1 MSDIMKLGDPP
12 QYLGS
17 WDCTEGELILTIA
30 DFKEETIEG
39 DKGRKERKCIMYF
52 VEKDVRPMVVN
63 LTNRKMLAKLY
74 HTTDSNKL
82 KGKLV
87 KIGTEKVKAF
97 GGIYDALRI
106 RQIVPTAPTKTGTA
120 QSGTAQSA
128 PKCSEC
134 GNPIQAAGGMNPEQ
148 VAQYTAG
155 KYGKALCEE
164 CATKAA
170 SAAKDG
176 AE

>member
-1 MSDIMKLGDPP
+1 MHDIMKLGDSP

-17 WDCTEGELILTIA
+17 WDCIEGELILTIS
-30 DFKEETIEG
+30 DFKEEMVEG
-39 DKGRKERKCIMYF
+39 DAGRKQKKCILYF
-52 VEKDVRPMVVN
+52 SEQGVKPMVCN
-63 LTNRKMLAKLY
+63 LTNRKMIAKLY
-74 HTTDSNKL
+74 HTTDSTKL

-97 GGIYDALRI
+97 GDIHDALRI
-106 RQIVPTAPTKTGTA
+106 RPVIPTAPRQNA
-120 QSGTAQSA
+120 PAQSA
-128 PKCSEC
+128 PKCAEC
-134 GNPIQAAGGMNPEQ
+134 GKPIAAAGGMNPEQ
-148 VAQYTAG
+148 VAQYTAK
-155 KYGKALCEE
+155 KYNKPLCGE

>member
-30 DFKEETIEG
+30 DFKEEVIEG

-52 VEKDVRPMVVN
+52 AEKDVRPMVVN

-87 KIGTEKVKAF
+87 KIGTDKVRAF
-97 GGIYDALRI
+97 GAEHDALRI
-106 RQIVPTAPTKTGTA
+106 RPIVPTAQKQTVPSKD
-120 QSGTAQSA
+120 A
-128 PKCSEC
+128 PKCAEC
-134 GNPIQAAGGMNPEQ
+134 SKPIAAAGGMNPEQ
-148 VAQYTAG
+148 VAQYTAK
-155 KYGKALCEE
+155 KYGKSLCGE

-170 SAAKDG
+170 KGAA
-176 AE
+176 E

>member
-1 MSDIMKLGDPP
+1 MPNIMRMGDEARF
-12 QYLGS
+12 LGS
-17 WDCTEGELILTIA
+17 WDVMDGELILTIA
-30 DFKEETIEG
+30 DFKEEVIEG
-39 DKGRKERKCIMYF
+39 DKGRREKKCILCF
-52 VEKDVRPMVVN
+52 KEDVKDMVLN
-63 LTNRKMLAKLY
+63 LTNRKTLARLY
-74 HTTDSNKL
+74 HTTDSAKL

-87 KIGTEKVKAF
+87 KIGTDRVRAF
-97 GGIYDALRI
+97 GAEHDALRI
-106 RQIVPTAPTKTGTA
+106 RPIVPTAPTKTGTT

-128 PKCSEC
+128 PKCAEC

-155 KYGKALCEE
+155 KYGKALCGE

-170 SAAKDG
+170 NADKGG

>member
-1 MSDIMKLGDPP
+1 MPDIMKLGDPP

-17 WDCTEGELILTIA
+17 WDCTEGELILTIS
-30 DFKEETIEG
+30 DFKEEVIEG

-52 VEKDVRPMVVN
+52 AEKDVRPMVVN

-87 KIGTEKVKAF
+87 KIGTEKVRAF
-97 GGIYDALRI
+97 GAEHDALRI
-106 RQIVPTAPTKTGTA
+106 RNVVPTAPKQTTPEKDT
-120 QSGTAQSA
+120 
-128 PKCSEC
+128 PKCAEC
-134 GNPIQAAGGMNPEQ
+134 GKPIAAAGGMNPEQ
-148 VAQYTAG
+148 VAAYTAK
-155 KYGKALCEE
+155 KYGKALCGE

>member
-1 MSDIMKLGDPP
+1 MPDIMKLGDPP

-30 DFKEETIEG
+30 DFKEEVIEG

-52 VEKDVRPMVVN
+52 AEKDVRPMVVN

-87 KIGTEKVKAF
+87 KIGTERVRAF
-97 GGIYDALRI
+97 GAEHDALRI
-106 RQIVPTAPTKTGTA
+106 RPVIPAAPK
-120 QSGTAQSA
+120 QSA
-128 PKCSEC
+128 PAKDAPKCAEC
-134 GNPIQAAGGMNPEQ
+134 GKQIAPASGMSAEQ
-148 VAQYTAG
+148 VAAYTAK
-155 KYGKALCEE
+155 KYGKALCAE

-170 SAAKDG
+170 SAAKEG

>member
-1 MSDIMKLGDPP
+1 MPDIMKLGDPP

-30 DFKEETIEG
+30 DFKEEVIEG

-52 VEKDVRPMVVN
+52 AEKDVRPMVVN

-87 KIGTEKVKAF
+87 KIGTERVRAF
-97 GGIYDALRI
+97 GAEHDALRI
-106 RQIVPTAPTKTGTA
+106 RPVVPTAPKQTA
-120 QSGTAQSA
+120 PAKDD
-128 PKCSEC
+128 PKCAEC
-134 GNPIQAAGGMNPEQ
+134 GKLIAAAGGMNPEQ
-148 VAQYTAG
+148 VAQYTAK
-155 KYGKALCEE
+155 KYNKPLCGE

-170 SAAKDG
+170 KEAA
-176 AE
+176 E

>member
-1 MSDIMKLGDPP
+1 MPDIMKLGDPP

-30 DFKEETIEG
+30 DFKEEVIEG

-52 VEKDVRPMVVN
+52 AEKDVRPMVVN

-87 KIGTEKVKAF
+87 KIGTEKVRAF
-97 GGIYDALRI
+97 GAEHDALRI
-106 RQIVPTAPTKTGTA
+106 RPVVPAQASTA
-120 QSGTAQSA
+120 QTVEI
-128 PKCSEC
+128 K
-134 GNPIQAAGGMNPEQ
+134 
-148 VAQYTAG
+148 
-155 KYGKALCEE
+155 CEE
-164 CATKAA
+164 CGKAVTAAYNMDASKLAEYTKAKFGRKICA
-170 SAAKDG
+170 ACAEKAAKDG

>member
-1 MSDIMKLGDPP
+1 MPDIMKLGDPP

-30 DFKEETIEG
+30 DFKEEVIEG

-52 VEKDVRPMVVN
+52 AEKDVRPMVVN

-87 KIGTEKVKAF
+87 KIGTEKVRAF
-97 GGIYDALRI
+97 GAEHDALRI
-106 RQIVPTAPTKTGTA
+106 RPVVPA
-120 QSGTAQSA
+120 QSDPKQSDAIKCEGCGKAITAA
-128 PKCSEC
+128 H
-134 GNPIQAAGGMNPEQ
+134 GMDAEKL
-148 VAQYTAG
+148 AQYTAA
-155 KYGKALCEE
+155 KYGKKLCAN
-164 CATKAA
+164 CAAEQAKA
-170 SAAKDG
+170 G
-176 AE
+176 ADKE

>member
-1 MSDIMKLGDPP
+1 MPDIMKLGDPP

-17 WDCTEGELILTIA
+17 WDCTEGELVLTIA
-30 DFKEETIEG
+30 DFKEEVIEG
-39 DKGRKERKCIMYF
+39 DKGRKERKCVMYF
-52 VEKDVRPMVVN
+52 SEKDVRPMVFN

-74 HTTDSNKL
+74 HTTDSAKL

-87 KIGTEKVKAF
+87 KIGTEKIRAF
-97 GGIYDALRI
+97 GAEHDALRI
-106 RQIVPTAPTKTGTA
+106 RPVIPTAPK
-120 QSGTAQSA
+120 QSA
-128 PKCSEC
+128 PAKDAPKCAEC
-134 GNPIQAAGGMNPEQ
+134 GKPIAAAGGMNPEQ
-148 VAQYTAG
+148 VAAYTAK
-155 KYGKALCEE
+155 KYGKALCAD

>member
-1 MSDIMKLGDPP
+1 MPDIMKLGDPP

-30 DFKEETIEG
+30 DFKEEVIEG

-52 VEKDVRPMVVN
+52 AEKDVRPMVVN

-87 KIGTEKVKAF
+87 KIGTERVRAF
-97 GGIYDALRI
+97 GAEHDALRI
-106 RQIVPTAPTKTGTA
+106 RPVIPSAPK
-120 QSGTAQSA
+120 QSA
-128 PKCSEC
+128 PAKDDPKCAEC
-134 GNPIQAAGGMNPEQ
+134 GKPIAPASGMSAEQ
-148 VAQYTAG
+148 VAAYTAK
-155 KYGKALCEE
+155 KYGKALCAE
-164 CATKAA
+164 CATKEAKGAA
-170 SAAKDG
+170 
-176 AE
+176 E

>member
-1 MSDIMKLGDPP
+1 MPDIMKLGDPP

-30 DFKEETIEG
+30 DFKEEVIEG
-39 DKGRKERKCIMYF
+39 DKGRKERKCVMYF
-52 VEKDVRPMVVN
+52 SEKDVRPMVVN

-74 HTTDSNKL
+74 HTTDSAKL

-87 KIGTEKVKAF
+87 KIGTDQVKAF
-97 GGIYDALRI
+97 GGIHDALRI
-106 RQIVPTAPTKTGTA
+106 RNVVPTAPK
-120 QSGTAQSA
+120 QSA
-128 PKCSEC
+128 PAKDAPKCAEC
-134 GNPIQAAGGMNPEQ
+134 GKPIAAAGGMNPEQ
-148 VAQYTAG
+148 VAQYTAK
-155 KYGKALCEE
+155 KYGKALCGE

>member
-1 MSDIMKLGDPP
+1 MPDIMKLGDPP

-30 DFKEETIEG
+30 DFKEEVIEG

-52 VEKDVRPMVVN
+52 AEKDVRPMVVN

-87 KIGTEKVKAF
+87 KIGTERVRAC
-97 GGIYDALRI
+97 GAEHDALRI
-106 RQIVPTAPTKTGTA
+106 RNVVPTVPK
-120 QSGTAQSA
+120 QSA
-128 PKCSEC
+128 PAKDAPKCAEC
-134 GNPIQAAGGMNPEQ
+134 GKPIAAAGGMNPEQ
-148 VAQYTAG
+148 VAQYTAK
-155 KYGKALCEE
+155 KYNKPLCGE

>member
-1 MSDIMKLGDPP
+1 MPDIMKLGDPP

-30 DFKEETIEG
+30 DFKEEIIEG

-52 VEKDVRPMVVN
+52 AEKDIRPMVVN

-74 HTTDSNKL
+74 HTTDSVKL

-97 GGIYDALRI
+97 GNIYDALRI
-106 RQIVPTAPTKTGTA
+106 RPVVPTAPKQNAPA
-120 QSGTAQSA
+120 QSV
-128 PKCSEC
+128 PKCAEC
-134 GNPIQAAGGMNPEQ
+134 GKPIAAAGGMNPEQ
-148 VAQYTAG
+148 VAQYTAK
-155 KYGKALCEE
+155 KYGKALCGE

-170 SAAKDG
+170 NAAKDG

>member
-1 MSDIMKLGDPP
+1 MPDIMKLGDPP

-30 DFKEETIEG
+30 DFKEEVIEG
-39 DKGRKERKCIMYF
+39 DKGRKESKCVMYF
-52 VEKDVRPMVVN
+52 AEKDVRPMVVN

-87 KIGTEKVKAF
+87 KIGTERVRAF
-97 GGIYDALRI
+97 GAEHDALRI
-106 RQIVPTAPTKTGTA
+106 RPVIPTAPK
-120 QSGTAQSA
+120 QSTPAKDA
-128 PKCSEC
+128 PKCAEC
-134 GNPIQAAGGMNPEQ
+134 GKPIAAAGGMNPEQ
-148 VAQYTAG
+148 VAAYTAK
-155 KYGKALCEE
+155 KYGKALCGE

>member
-1 MSDIMKLGDPP
+1 MPDIMKLGDPP

-30 DFKEETIEG
+30 DFKEEVIEG

-87 KIGTEKVKAF
+87 KIGTDKVRAF
-97 GGIYDALRI
+97 GAEHDALRI
-106 RQIVPTAPTKTGTA
+106 RPIVPAQTAPKQSDTIKCEGCGKAITA
-120 QSGTAQSA
+120 AH
-128 PKCSEC
+128 
-134 GNPIQAAGGMNPEQ
+134 GMDAEKL
-148 VAQYTAG
+148 AQYTAA
-155 KYGKALCEE
+155 KYGKKLCAA
-164 CATKAA
+164 CAAEQAKA
-170 SAAKDG
+170 G